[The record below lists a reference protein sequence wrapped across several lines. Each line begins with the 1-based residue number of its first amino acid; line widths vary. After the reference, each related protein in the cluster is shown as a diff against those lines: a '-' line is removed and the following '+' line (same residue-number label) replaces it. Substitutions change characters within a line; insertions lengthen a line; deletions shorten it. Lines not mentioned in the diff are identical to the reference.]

1 MLLCS
6 NVDVVLQN
14 LVLALL
20 FSSSV
25 VQLVRIS
32 AKAPLPLLLHSILC
46 VVLCC
51 YKKLAKE
58 HKKQSVFKAR
68 VSRFATSLRQCIKY
82 HQKQKHKNYCFFTP
96 IVSIVYLFG
105 INIIRRT
112 SLSGR
117 VSNSILL
124 GKQYSLVQT
133 RRLIASSCN
142 FPSSLLGFLWPLAAF
157 AYLVSLG

>member
-1 MLLCS
+1 M
-6 NVDVVLQN
+6 
-14 LVLALL
+14 
-20 FSSSV
+20 
-25 VQLVRIS
+25 
-32 AKAPLPLLLHSILC
+32 
-46 VVLCC
+46 
-51 YKKLAKE
+51 
-58 HKKQSVFKAR
+58 
-68 VSRFATSLRQCIKY
+68 
-82 HQKQKHKNYCFFTP
+82 
-96 IVSIVYLFG
+96 SIVYLFG

-157 AYLVSLG
+157 AYLVSLGQMCQICGLVFQPNFRSLHSRILSSKRDKSSRKKGAKSMPKLERKSFCLDQVLTTHQNTSNFVVHLNYTRTPPKYLRSNFQNQDTMKATVVLP